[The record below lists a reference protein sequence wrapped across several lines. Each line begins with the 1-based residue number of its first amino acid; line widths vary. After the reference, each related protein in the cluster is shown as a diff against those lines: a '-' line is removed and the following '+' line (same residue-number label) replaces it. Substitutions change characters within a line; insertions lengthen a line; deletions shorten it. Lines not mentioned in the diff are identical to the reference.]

1 MKAGD
6 IRFLKSKNYAFVSVM
21 IGELEVNTMTPMLQ
35 QMEEQL
41 IDAVAVQLDIWISE
55 KGLLQDR
62 RGC

>member
-41 IDAVAVQLDIWISE
+41 VDAVAVQLDIWISE

>member
-1 MKAGD
+1 MKAGV

-41 IDAVAVQLDIWISE
+41 VDAVAVHLDIWISE

-62 RGC
+62 RGS

>member
-6 IRFLKSKNYAFVSVM
+6 VRFLKSKNYAFVSVM